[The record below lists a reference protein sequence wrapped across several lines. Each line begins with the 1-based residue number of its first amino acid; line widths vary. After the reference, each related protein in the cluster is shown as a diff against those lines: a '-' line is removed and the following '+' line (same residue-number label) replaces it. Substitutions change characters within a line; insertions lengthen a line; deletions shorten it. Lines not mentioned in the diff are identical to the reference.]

1 MRVGII
7 GATGAVGQQMI
18 ACLNE
23 RAYVIEELR
32 LFASPNSVGKTFV
45 YKGQTIIVQTVKED
59 SFKGLDYVLGATSN
73 ELARQYLPLIK
84 AAGALFIDNSSAFR
98 LDDDV
103 PLVVPTIN
111 PLDAY
116 QQQGVIANPNCS
128 TIIALTAAAVVDRIY
143 GVKSF
148 HACTYQAV
156 SGAGVGGMHEL
167 KDQLTALSA
176 KQEITIATFP
186 RQIAYNAIPCIG
198 AFLDNGYTKEE
209 MKMQNEGRK
218 ILHNEELLVDCTCVR
233 VPVMRS
239 HAIALSLHL
248 KEKPDLAV
256 LEEAFKNSAG
266 IIYKATPDYPTPLTA
281 SDQDKVEVG
290 RLRYD
295 LCDEKG
301 IALFCAGDQIRRGA
315 ASNAIDIMELF
326 I

>member
-1 MRVGII
+1 MRVGIV
-7 GATGAVGQQMI
+7 GATGAVGSQMI

-23 RAYVIEELR
+23 RAYVLEELR
-32 LFASPNSVGKTFV
+32 LFASKNSVSKAFDYKGKTI
-45 YKGQTIIVQTVKED
+45 YVQEVKED
-59 SFKGLDYVLGATSN
+59 SFAGLDFVLGATSN
-73 ELARQYLPLIK
+73 ELARQYRPLIVGS
-84 AAGALFIDNSSAFR
+84 GAIFIDNSSAFR
-98 LDDDV
+98 LDEDV
-103 PLVVPTIN
+103 PLVVPSIN

-116 QQQGVIANPNCS
+116 LQRGVIANPNCS
-128 TIIALTAAAVVDRIY
+128 TIIALSAVAVVDRVY
-143 GVKSF
+143 SVKSF

-156 SGAGVGGMHEL
+156 SGAGVGGMKEL
-167 KDQLTALSA
+167 EEQIVALNAS
-176 KQEITIATFP
+176 KEISIKTFP

-198 AFLDNGYTKEE
+198 DFLDNGYTKEE

-218 ILHNEELLVDCTCVR
+218 ILHKEDLLVDCTCVR

-239 HAIALSLHL
+239 HAISLSLHL
-248 KEKPDLAV
+248 QEVPDLAV
-256 LEEAFKNSAG
+256 LEEAFKNAAG
-266 IIYKATPDYPTPLTA
+266 IIYKGLPDYPTPLTV

-301 IALFCAGDQIRRGA
+301 VVLFCAGDQIRRGA